1 MFKKV
6 SLQNDFLS
14 LPDGPGVYLFKDQ
27 DGVVLYI
34 GKAKSLKKRVFSY
47 SRVNQ
52 SDWKLETMIDLATG
66 IEFRETKNQVE
77 AMLLEAQLI
86 QNHQPR
92 FNIMLKAGRPFLYFV
107 FTQTN
112 PPELIL
118 TRNNLKN
125 EFAIGPF
132 IHRSQAR
139 KIFDTLLDNFKLR
152 ICHKK
157 IPNGCLYFH
166 IGRCSGS
173 CRDDFDLP
181 AYLARLERVKKLLL
195 AGPEKIISELEMQI
209 DESDRSLNF
218 ERSKILSSQLDQI
231 KQSSL
236 MLDAGIS
243 KNRNF
248 AINQD
253 EKHVWIWLPENNF
266 LQMFVAKSGIVKKK
280 EFWTALPDQSI
291 DPGQYLR
298 RYYSDFPCPNSIF
311 TNFEVEEKES
321 LALFL
326 TKWHSK
332 SGKVAIFDRITE
344 QTTPEF
350 VSLCLAIVR
359 NDLDDLTKVP
369 SKIAA
374 MVGSKKPVVTID
386 CFDISHHQGHFVVGS
401 CVRFVS
407 GRPDKTQF
415 RHFKIKTVVGQDDY
429 ACLHEIVLRRY
440 KNGTVDLPDLVL
452 IDGGKGQR
460 NAVADLVGST
470 PLAALAK
477 QEEIL
482 FCAKNQA
489 VGVKLDPK
497 KPHQA
502 ILIAIRDYAHSF
514 AINFHRKISKI
525 IE

>member
-1 MFKKV
+1 MFKKE
-6 SLQNDFLS
+6 SLNDDYML
-14 LPDGPGVYLFKDQ
+14 LPDSAGIYIFKDGN
-27 DGVVLYI
+27 GVVLYI
-34 GKAKSLKKRVFSY
+34 GKAKSLKKRVLSY
-47 SRVNQ
+47 SRPN
-52 SDWKLETMIDLATG
+52 SNDWKLETMIDLAEH
-66 IEFRETKNQVE
+66 IEFRRTKNQVE
-77 AMLLEAQLI
+77 AMILEAQLI
-86 QNHQPR
+86 QNHQPK

-107 FTQTN
+107 FTQGN
-112 PPELIL
+112 PPELVL

-157 IPNGCLYFH
+157 ISNGCMYFH
-166 IGRCSGS
+166 IGKCSGF

-181 AYLARLERVKKLLL
+181 AYLIRLERVKKLLIE
-195 AGPEKIISELEMQI
+195 GPESIVAQLEAQI
-209 DESDRSLNF
+209 EESDQNLNF

-236 MLDAGIS
+236 ILETGIS
-243 KNRNF
+243 KNRTF
-248 AINQD
+248 AINDD
-253 EKHVWIWLPENNF
+253 EKHVWIWKSENNF

-280 EFWTALPDQSI
+280 ELWLVLPEQNF
-291 DPGQYLR
+291 DPNEYLR
-298 RYYSDFPCPNSIF
+298 RYYSEFACPNSIF
-311 TNFEVEEKES
+311 TNFEIDEKDS

-326 TKWHSK
+326 SKWHGK

-359 NDLDDLTKVP
+359 VEVENFAKIPTKL
-369 SKIAA
+369 AA
-374 MVGSKKPVVTID
+374 VVGSKKPIYSID

-407 GRPDKTQF
+407 GRPDKANF
-415 RHFKIKTVVGQDDY
+415 RHFNIKTVVGQDDY
-429 ACLHEIVLRRY
+429 ACLREIVSRRY
-440 KNGTVDLPDLVL
+440 KNGTADLPDLVL
-452 IDGGKGQR
+452 IDGGKGQKS
-460 NAVADLVGST
+460 AVADLVGQR

-482 FCAKNQA
+482 FCAKNQIS
-489 VGVKLDPK
+489 GIKLDSK
-497 KPHQA
+497 KPHHA

-525 IE
+525 TE